1 MCFERCRGKSE
12 RHHSEKRQVAV
23 LDPDSGELRR
33 VQLAY
38 LKSQSRPSHITA
50 GDSQLTMQTVAGC
63 DFEEVQIP
71 KYQRTFDVYAPTDDE
86 KSGPSKSDSW
96 PSSTS
101 TKKNHSIV
109 TRRTQDTSGK
119 SLVTRLRY
127 DKLGP
132 VANFQR
138 AVSKKYRILY
148 IGTLKPSLY

>member
-38 LKSQSRPSHITA
+38 LKR
-50 GDSQLTMQTVAGC
+50 C

-86 KSGPSKSDSW
+86 KSGPSESDSW